1 MARIAV
7 LAGTN
12 GAGKSSIAGAM
23 LREADGDYFNPDEA
37 TAEILAANPGIDA
50 ATANALA
57 WRANVA
63 QLQAAIAAGSDYTFE
78 TTLGGRTITRLLLEA
93 AAAGM
98 AVDLWYCGLDSPER
112 HLARIRARGGH
123 DIPAE
128 RVRERYTAS
137 QHNLIRLL
145 PHLHHL
151 VVYDNSAEAHPADGL
166 RPTPRKL
173 LEWHAGA
180 LRYPAAVDELKTTP
194 AWAQAPVAYAVDLA
208 ESRSARIDHG
218 RSAGARGHRESK

>member
-1 MARIAV
+1 MARITV

-23 LREADGDYFNPDEA
+23 LREAGGDYFNPDEA
-37 TAEILAANPGIDA
+37 TAEILAANPGMDA
-50 ATANALA
+50 TSANALA
-57 WRANVA
+57 WRINVA
-63 QLQAAIAAGSDYTFE
+63 QLQAAIATGSDYTFE

-98 AVDLWYCGLDSPER
+98 HVDLWYCGMDSPER
-112 HLARIRARGGH
+112 HLARIRARVARGGH

-151 VVYDNSAEAHPADGL
+151 VVYDNSTEANPADGH
-166 RPTPRKL
+166 RPAPRKL
-173 LEWHAGA
+173 LEWQAGA
-180 LRYPAAVDELKTTP
+180 LRYPATAAALKRTP
-194 AWAQAPVAYAVDLA
+194 AWAQALVACAFDLA
-208 ESRSARIDHG
+208 NTTAMHG
-218 RSAGARGHRESK
+218 NKPRRPRNK